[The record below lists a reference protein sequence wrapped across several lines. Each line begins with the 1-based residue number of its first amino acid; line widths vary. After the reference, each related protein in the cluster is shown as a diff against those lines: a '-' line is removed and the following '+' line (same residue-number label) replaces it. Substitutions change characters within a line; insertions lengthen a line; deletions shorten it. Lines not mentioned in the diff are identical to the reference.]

1 MTEWGGRGRTLTV
14 IRVMIVDDALFMRK
28 LYHNMLEKDD
38 ISIVAEAANGY
49 EAIALYQET
58 RPDVVLMD
66 ITMPGM
72 PGIEALEEIM
82 RIDPE
87 ARVIMSSAMGQ
98 EAFVRESVKKGARG
112 FLVKPMVEA
121 TLLRMVRSVAQSRSG
136 A

>member
-1 MTEWGGRGRTLTV
+1 M

-49 EAIALYQET
+49 EAIALYQEA

-98 EAFVRESVKKGARG
+98 EAFVRESVKKGAKG

>member
-1 MTEWGGRGRTLTV
+1 M

-121 TLLRMVRSVAQSRSG
+121 TLLRMVRSAAQSRSG

>member
-1 MTEWGGRGRTLTV
+1 M
-14 IRVMIVDDALFMRK
+14 IRVMIVDDALFMRR

-87 ARVIMSSAMGQ
+87 VRVIMSSAMGQ
-98 EAFVRESVKKGARG
+98 EAFVRESVKKGAKG

>member
-1 MTEWGGRGRTLTV
+1 M
-14 IRVMIVDDALFMRK
+14 IRVMIVDDALFMRR

-49 EAIALYQET
+49 EAIALYQEA

-98 EAFVRESVKKGARG
+98 EAFVRESVKKGAKG

>member
-1 MTEWGGRGRTLTV
+1 M

-98 EAFVRESVKKGARG
+98 EAFVRESVKKGAKG

>member
-1 MTEWGGRGRTLTV
+1 M
-14 IRVMIVDDALFMRK
+14 IRVMIVDDALFMRR

-98 EAFVRESVKKGARG
+98 EAFVRKSVKKGAKG

>member
-1 MTEWGGRGRTLTV
+1 M
-14 IRVMIVDDALFMRK
+14 IRVMIVDDALFMRR

-98 EAFVRESVKKGARG
+98 EAFVRESVKKGAKG

-121 TLLRMVRSVAQSRSG
+121 TLLRMVRSVAQSRSV

>member
-1 MTEWGGRGRTLTV
+1 M

-49 EAIALYQET
+49 EAIALYQEA

>member
-1 MTEWGGRGRTLTV
+1 M
-14 IRVMIVDDALFMRK
+14 IRVMIVDDALFMRR
-28 LYHNMLEKDD
+28 LYHNMQEKDD

-98 EAFVRESVKKGARG
+98 EAFVRESVKKGAKG

>member
-1 MTEWGGRGRTLTV
+1 M
-14 IRVMIVDDALFMRK
+14 IRVMIFDDALFMRK

-121 TLLRMVRSVAQSRSG
+121 TLLWMVRSVAQSRSG

>member
-1 MTEWGGRGRTLTV
+1 M

>member
-1 MTEWGGRGRTLTV
+1 M

-49 EAIALYQET
+49 EAIALYQEA

-66 ITMPGM
+66 ITMSGM

-98 EAFVRESVKKGARG
+98 EAFVRESVKKGAKG

>member
-1 MTEWGGRGRTLTV
+1 M

-58 RPDVVLMD
+58 RPDIVLMD

>member
-1 MTEWGGRGRTLTV
+1 M

-72 PGIEALEEIM
+72 PGIEALEELM

>member
-1 MTEWGGRGRTLTV
+1 M
-14 IRVMIVDDALFMRK
+14 IRVMIVDDALFMRR

>member
-1 MTEWGGRGRTLTV
+1 M

-98 EAFVRESVKKGARG
+98 EAFVRESVKKGAKG

-121 TLLRMVRSVAQSRSG
+121 TLLRMVRSVAQSRNG

>member
-1 MTEWGGRGRTLTV
+1 M
-14 IRVMIVDDALFMRK
+14 IRVMIVDDALFMRR

-66 ITMPGM
+66 ITMQGI

-98 EAFVRESVKKGARG
+98 EAFVRESVKKGAKG

>member
-1 MTEWGGRGRTLTV
+1 M
-14 IRVMIVDDALFMRK
+14 IRVMIVDDALFMRR

-49 EAIALYQET
+49 EAIALYQEA

>member
-1 MTEWGGRGRTLTV
+1 
-14 IRVMIVDDALFMRK
+14 MIVDDALFMRR

-82 RIDPE
+82 LFQE
-87 ARVIMSSAMGQ
+87 SAQ
-98 EAFVRESVKKGARG
+98 NKNK
-112 FLVKPMVEA
+112 
-121 TLLRMVRSVAQSRSG
+121 
-136 A
+136 

>member
-1 MTEWGGRGRTLTV
+1 
-14 IRVMIVDDALFMRK
+14 MIVDDALFMRK

-98 EAFVRESVKKGARG
+98 EAFVRESVKKGAKG

>member
-1 MTEWGGRGRTLTV
+1 M
-14 IRVMIVDDALFMRK
+14 IRVMIVDDALFMRR

-98 EAFVRESVKKGARG
+98 EAFVRESVKKGAKG

>member
-1 MTEWGGRGRTLTV
+1 M
-14 IRVMIVDDALFMRK
+14 IRVMIVDDALFMRR

-38 ISIVAEAANGY
+38 IYIVAEAANGY

-98 EAFVRESVKKGARG
+98 EAFVRESVKKGAKG